1 MRKWLTSLESIR
13 ERLQA
18 DAESNERMSA
28 RRRASARGPSGG
40 AQQQLAQPAP
50 RLTHTDSAAGAERAA
65 VQAWAGAASAV
76 ALAETAAAQLE
87 VALDTCELEGGACGD
102 EAALAAAAEA
112 LDAEALDAAAQPSNP
127 S

>member
-1 MRKWLTSLESIR
+1 MSSLETIR

-28 RRRASARGPSGG
+28 RRRASARGEPSGT
-40 AQQQLAQPAP
+40 QPQQLSPPAP
-50 RLTHTDSAAGAERAA
+50 RLTHADAAAGAERAA

-76 ALAETAAAQLE
+76 ALAESAAAKLE
-87 VALDTCELEGGACGD
+87 VALDTCELEGACGD
-102 EAALAAAAEA
+102 QAALAAAAEA
-112 LDAEALDAAAQPSNP
+112 AQRDAAEAALDAAAQPSNP